1 MGFLKKMF
9 RSKAAVSQL
18 PSGSLTVNRDGKLIT
33 ATVSSTYPIELQR
46 AIGNMA
52 LELLRDAHTAQMPVA
67 EITINFASLRLTAR
81 ELRGG
86 AIVFM
91 FPQTT
96 SSSMSS

>member
-18 PSGSLTVNRDGKLIT
+18 PSGSLTVNRHGKIIT
-33 ATVSSTYPIELQR
+33 ATVSSTYPPELLR
-46 AIGNMA
+46 AIGNVA
-52 LELLRDAHTAQMPVA
+52 VDLLRDAHTAQMPVA
-67 EITINFASLRLTAR
+67 EVTINFASLRITAR

-86 AIVFM
+86 AIVFL